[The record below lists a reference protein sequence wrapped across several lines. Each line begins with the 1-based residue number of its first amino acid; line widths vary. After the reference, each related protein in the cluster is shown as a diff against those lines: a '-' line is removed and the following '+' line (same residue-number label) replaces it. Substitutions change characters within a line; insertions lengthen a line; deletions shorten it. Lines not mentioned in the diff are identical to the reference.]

1 MSQKFKEIKPEYEKD
16 PDMMKAHI
24 LSGLKN
30 EYSVLHTQLYTYR
43 DVSYDEYKIFIQG
56 FQWTELNGRKLT
68 NSGEVCKGQYENAEN
83 MKKDITRLN
92 FVKVYS
98 LAVKR
103 H

>member
-56 FQWTELNGRKLT
+56 F
-68 NSGEVCKGQYENAEN
+68 
-83 MKKDITRLN
+83 
-92 FVKVYS
+92 
-98 LAVKR
+98 
-103 H
+103 